1 VRSLNLRGNAKI
13 KLQHLRQ
20 QQASSRKL
28 VYNLGILPRSVARG
42 HDLYAP
48 PRLGGEL
55 LGNFIATALANPYC
69 QLVSEFHEL
78 APLDDP

>member
-1 VRSLNLRGNAKI
+1 MAILAGKSLNLLGSARIRLAFN
-13 KLQHLRQ
+13 
-20 QQASSRKL
+20 RKL
-28 VYNLGILPRSVARG
+28 VYNLIIPPRSVARG
-42 HDLYAP
+42 RDLYAP

-78 APLDDP
+78 APLDDH